1 MNKFLPQFIPSY
13 WVEDY
18 DIISMSFT
26 KEISIGFV
34 SREEFGY
41 SFLLLDEFN
50 NLNINLDK
58 LFELSIY
65 NLELQ
70 IEDCDIKE
78 YKIEGGKMCFWYS
91 ENDNFTAVR
100 VLLKKYRNILN
111 EIFHSEFFFSIP
123 HRDLITCW
131 FTTDKVENN
140 KFIEEINEDYNE
152 SDYKLSNAVY
162 QFKDIELFN
171 HI

>member
-1 MNKFLPQFIPSY
+1 MPSN

-18 DIISMSFT
+18 EIISMSFT

-34 SREEFGY
+34 LREESRY
-41 SFLLLDEFN
+41 SYLLLEEFN

-58 LFELSIY
+58 LYELSIY
-65 NLELQ
+65 NLESQ

-100 VLLKKYRNILN
+100 VLLKKYRNKLN
-111 EIFHSEFFFSIP
+111 EIFNGEFFFSIP
-123 HRDLITCW
+123 HRDLVSCW
-131 FTTDKVENN
+131 FTTDNIENS
-140 KFIEEINEDYNE
+140 KFIEETNEDYND
-152 SDYKLSNAVY
+152 SKYKLSNGVY
-162 QFKDIELFN
+162 KFKEIELFKEL
-171 HI
+171 

>member
-1 MNKFLPQFIPSY
+1 
-13 WVEDY
+13 
-18 DIISMSFT
+18 MSFLNT
-26 KEISIGFV
+26 GF
-34 SREEFGY
+34 
-41 SFLLLDEFN
+41 
-50 NLNINLDK
+50 
-58 LFELSIY
+58 IY
-65 NLELQ
+65 LWRV
-70 IEDCDIKE
+70 IV
-78 YKIEGGKMCFWYS
+78 CFWYS